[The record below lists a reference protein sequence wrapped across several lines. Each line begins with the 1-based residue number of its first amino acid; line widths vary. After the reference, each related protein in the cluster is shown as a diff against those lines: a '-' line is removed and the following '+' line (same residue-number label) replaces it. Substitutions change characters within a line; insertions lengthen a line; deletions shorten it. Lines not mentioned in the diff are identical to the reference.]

1 MSSDKFTILFWT
13 SHRICPFTGAAL
25 ARMVFTKV
33 EKTTLVFDLG
43 LFISTTKSQL
53 RETIDEK
60 EMYSY
65 MAPFI
70 RYLYYGD
77 VHNFSATNYEF
88 VSRLMYENIMKDKV
102 GLNEKTVFS
111 YHGNE
116 KVNKVLE
123 DCLTSVSPNSDRI
136 WATLNP
142 IMGDLSNLAVTIQKI
157 RPLFWIQRKLQVQ
170 PRIISDTTFESGK
183 VTRISGT
190 CKRIVL
196 DVASEQLEVTVND
209 FGWLR

>member
-1 MSSDKFTILFWT
+1 MD
-13 SHRICPFTGAAL
+13 
-25 ARMVFTKV
+25 
-33 EKTTLVFDLG
+33 
-43 LFISTTKSQL
+43 
-53 RETIDEK
+53 
-60 EMYSY
+60 SY

-77 VHNFSATNYEF
+77 VFSFGVKNYEF
-88 VSRLMYENIMKDKV
+88 VSRLMYENIVKEKV

-116 KVNKVLE
+116 KVNEVLE
-123 DCLTSVSPNSDRI
+123 DCLTAVSLNSDRI

-142 IMGDLSNLAVTIQKI
+142 IMGNLSNLAVTIQKI
-157 RPLFWIQRKLQVQ
+157 RPLSWIERKLQVQ
-170 PRIISDTTFESGK
+170 PHIVYDTTFESEK

-196 DVASEQLEVTVND
+196 DMANEQLEVSIND

>member
-1 MSSDKFTILFWT
+1 MSGDKFTILFWT
-13 SHRICPFTGAAL
+13 SHRTCPFTGAAL

-33 EKTTLVFDLG
+33 EKTTLIFDLE
-43 LFISTTKSQL
+43 LFISTTKTQL
-53 RETIDEK
+53 RENIDEK
-60 EMYSY
+60 EVDSY

-88 VSRLMYENIMKDKV
+88 VSRLMYEKIVKDKV
-102 GLNEKTVFS
+102 GLNEKTIFS
-111 YHGNE
+111 YQGNE
-116 KVNKVLE
+116 KVNEVLE
-123 DCLTSVSPNSDRI
+123 DCLTAVSLNSDRI

-142 IMGDLSNLAVTIQKI
+142 IMGNLSNLAVTIQKI
-157 RPLFWIQRKLQVQ
+157 RPLSWIERKLQIQ
-170 PRIISDTTFESGK
+170 PHIVYDTTFESGK

-190 CKRIVL
+190 CKRFVL
-196 DVASEQLEVTVND
+196 DVAGEQLEVCIND